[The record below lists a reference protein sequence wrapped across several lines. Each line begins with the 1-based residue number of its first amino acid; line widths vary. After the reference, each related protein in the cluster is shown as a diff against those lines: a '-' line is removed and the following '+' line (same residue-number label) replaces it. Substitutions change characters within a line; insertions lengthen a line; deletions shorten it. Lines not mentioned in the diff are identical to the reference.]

1 MFPVVA
7 SLSQNMKLHHLRLK
21 LHHLAAKLPHLAAK
35 VPHLTSKLPHL
46 AAKLPHLKSKLPH
59 LVPLCRTEWQRGEAA
74 CQQRRKVPDVGEFS
88 GTAFAVEPVDD
99 FAADVGVPATPS
111 SKLPGMSSTASGG
124 L

>member
-35 VPHLTSKLPHL
+35 VPHLKSKLPHL
-46 AAKLPHLKSKLPH
+46 AAKVPHLMVKLPH
-59 LVPLCRTEWQRGEAA
+59 LVPLCRTEWQRREAA

-99 FAADVGVPATPS
+99 FAADVGATPS
-111 SKLPGMSSTASGG
+111 SKLPDMSSTASGG